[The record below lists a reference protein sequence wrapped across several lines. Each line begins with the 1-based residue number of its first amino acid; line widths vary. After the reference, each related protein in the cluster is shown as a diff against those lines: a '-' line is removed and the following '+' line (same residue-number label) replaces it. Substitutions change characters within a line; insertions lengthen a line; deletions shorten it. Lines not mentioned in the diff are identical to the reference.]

1 VTFSPA
7 EADAGALAGAAEAG
21 ALAGADAGALG
32 TADGS
37 PLGTADGSPDG
48 APLAATSVGGGAYV
62 QPAASSELAQAATRN
77 VTAAMAAAMDA

>member
-1 VTFSPA
+1 VTVSPDGA
-7 EADAGALAGAAEAG
+7 LAGALAGPLAGADGG

-32 TADGS
+32 GALAG
-37 PLGTADGSPDG
+37 ADGSPDG